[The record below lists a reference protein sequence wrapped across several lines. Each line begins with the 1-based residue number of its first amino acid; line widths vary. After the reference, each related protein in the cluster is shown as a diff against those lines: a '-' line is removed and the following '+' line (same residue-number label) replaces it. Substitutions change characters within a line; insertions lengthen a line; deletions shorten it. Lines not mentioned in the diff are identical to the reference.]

1 MLSIT
6 VTSGRGEHKKNPN
19 CNFFFEI
26 LVGIGMRTRN
36 VRFDV
41 YHPGRRFF
49 FVACAFFF
57 VWFSVFSRT
66 FRRKKNQRKRQR
78 RNNKLGRRIIRLV
91 VFPVRHFIYEKNK
104 KKQNKTKEEKKL
116 VSRISHENSCGFSE
130 KSKWRCGWPPKTSPS
145 RAVFGGD
152 ARPIENRIWLTL
164 PVVKIP
170 NSVLI

>member
-49 FVACAFFF
+49 FCCLCVFLCVIFRLFPHFPAKKKSKKTTKKKQQTRPPHHPVGSISCTAFYL
-57 VWFSVFSRT
+57 W
-66 FRRKKNQRKRQR
+66 
-78 RNNKLGRRIIRLV
+78 
-91 VFPVRHFIYEKNK
+91 KNK

>member
-91 VFPVRHFIYEKNK
+91 VFPVRHFIYEKTK
-104 KKQNKTKEEKKL
+104 KNKTKQRKKKSWSR
-116 VSRISHENSCGFSE
+116 VSHTKIAAASLRNRNGAVVDRRRRHRREPFSVATPG
-130 KSKWRCGWPPKTSPS
+130 R
-145 RAVFGGD
+145 
-152 ARPIENRIWLTL
+152 
-164 PVVKIP
+164 
-170 NSVLI
+170 